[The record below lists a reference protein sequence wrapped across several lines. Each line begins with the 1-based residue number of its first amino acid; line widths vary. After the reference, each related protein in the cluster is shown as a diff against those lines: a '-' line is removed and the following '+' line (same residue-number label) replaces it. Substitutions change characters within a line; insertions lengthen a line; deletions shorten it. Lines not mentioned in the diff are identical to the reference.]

1 MESIVNTFDY
11 LMLSSINYD
20 EGSNLAIAFEG
31 YSSGAEKKNGSFLF
45 NNPFA
50 FFVLEEAIDAC
61 AYSEENFN
69 SGYGY
74 LKSFSQTSDPLDSV
88 LHVSTFIPSSSLRHF
103 RVIFRDEV
111 VHVISLQDPIVT
123 WM

>member
-1 MESIVNTFDY
+1 MVQFLQNTDIEVRMESIVNTFDY

-20 EGSNLAIAFEG
+20 DGSNLAIA
-31 YSSGAEKKNGSFLF
+31 
-45 NNPFA
+45 FA